1 MAEAAVSVARVPKA
15 PAPLSEVARATKL
28 LDAKKHLTLANAP
41 DGFDAFVVADL
52 TRALARTGGERPA
65 VLLHVARESQRAQP
79 FRDALAFAAPDIEVL
94 EFPAWD
100 CQAYDRVSPNTAIAA
115 RRMTV
120 LSRLARSKSSS
131 ERPRIISTTVSA
143 LVQRVPPLD
152 RVAADSFSAAPG
164 NSVSTDDLVVWLET
178 NGYLRSDTVRD
189 TGEYAV
195 RGGIVDLF
203 PPGMPQPVRLD
214 FFGHT
219 LESIRSFDAE
229 TQRSVGQMRALDLVP
244 MSEVQLTTET
254 IRRFRQA
261 YLATFGAQNSGRSAL

>member
-1 MAEAAVSVARVPKA
+1 MAEAAVSVARVQKA

-143 LVQRVPPLD
+143 LVQRVPPLE
-152 RVAADSFSAAPG
+152 RIAADSFSAAPG
-164 NSVSTDDLVVWLET
+164 NSVSTDELVGWLET

-219 LESIRSFDAE
+219 LEFDPLLRCGDAALRGADARARSRPDERGAAHD
-229 TQRSVGQMRALDLVP
+229 RHDPALPPGLSRNLRGPDP
-244 MSEVQLTTET
+244 
-254 IRRFRQA
+254 
-261 YLATFGAQNSGRSAL
+261 GRSAL